1 MGRRKRMVAVCLLAF
16 SLLSTGCTPQAD
28 KPADT
33 TSPLTEISTGEET
46 QTSAEEPKEEKE
58 EIVSLLRNPYL
69 HLAKYPEKCLRPA
82 VAERISQALH
92 ALPSTGGLCMLM
104 TYTTW
109 NPVEREA
116 IFSRIKEHPE
126 EAETLFANQRT
137 FAEQLSEIALSCVTK
152 SEELRKEVRECTETV
167 KVKADELEVV
177 WKEAREEGKTEF
189 VVSGDQQV
197 QTFEEAFRQLLGEI
211 RSNTQNMIDLIVR
224 DDWGVSLG
232 TFGKYIR
239 SDHASSDPYYLR
251 CVGAGLF
258 YSYSVRVSAPA
269 TGTPGVLFFTLDDLE
284 RVEEGAIPEWYGA
297 HWNADIPNCDVT
309 AYGEANGYG
318 FLVVHNRETESDG
331 WVWFARGAALI
342 SVRDYLYFPKEDAVK
357 VEFLEEDHENYLWRF
372 RITPIAEGTNLS
384 GPVEFCISYL
394 SDSVCDENGS
404 YLPAPLGPGH
414 GGMFLVRQKLYGDQA
429 MYH

>member
-28 KPADT
+28 TPADT
-33 TSPLTEISTGEET
+33 TSSLTETSTEEET
-46 QTSAEEPKEEKE
+46 QTSAEEQKEEKE

-104 TYTTW
+104 TYNTW

-152 SEELRKEVRECTETV
+152 SEELRKEVRECAETV

-189 VVSGDQQV
+189 VVSGDQQAL
-197 QTFEEAFRQLLGEI
+197 TFEEALRQLLGEI
-211 RSNTQNMIDLIVR
+211 RWNTNNMIDLIVR
-224 DDWGVSLG
+224 DDWGGYLD
-232 TFGKYIR
+232 TFGKDIR
-239 SDHASSDPYYLR
+239 SGHVYTDPYYLFYA
-251 CVGAGLF
+251 GAGLF
-258 YSYSVRVSAPA
+258 YSYSVRISASPNCL
-269 TGTPGVLFFTLDDLE
+269 PGVPFFRLDDLE

-331 WVWFARGAALI
+331 WVWFARGGALI
-342 SVRDYLYFPKEDAVK
+342 RDYLYFPKEDAVK